1 MKNYTEIFSQAL
13 KMKEGYDV
21 KKPVILIKT
30 EETGQIFDIDNT
42 IRVFSYKSNLW
53 KSTLEKDVPNL
64 ATRINAVVNNIGIDK
79 SYFDT
84 FMGNN

>member
-1 MKNYTEIFSQAL
+1 MWECFFPDSRAVSAYEIAYETYYE
-13 KMKEGYDV
+13 KGYR
-21 KKPVILIKT
+21 
-30 EETGQIFDIDNT
+30 GSIFDIDNT

>member
-1 MKNYTEIFSQAL
+1 MFLLYHAYVYLEFL
-13 KMKEGYDV
+13 
-21 KKPVILIKT
+21 ILACTIYILAP
-30 EETGQIFDIDNT
+30 TGQIFDIDNT

>member
-1 MKNYTEIFSQAL
+1 MILEPFYP
-13 KMKEGYDV
+13 KEWVDSTYGINWEDWREKGKRGV
-21 KKPVILIKT
+21 
-30 EETGQIFDIDNT
+30 IFDIDNT